1 MAKIMFLM
9 RLMSLTSMLLMSCV
23 MCEYGTYVLIPTR
36 KTIGIVMMM
45 AFAYIVMMMAFAE
58 VRMRRA
64 R

>member
-1 MAKIMFLM
+1 M
-9 RLMSLTSMLLMSCV
+9 RLMSLTNMLLMSCV

-36 KTIGIVMMM
+36 NAIGVMMM
-45 AFAYIVMMMAFAE
+45 IAIAE